1 MYTQIR
7 QGLPA
12 LRFSRPKGQATSR
25 VTGVVILMGLTSLLT
40 DISSEMVAS
49 ILPLYLVLQL
59 QLSPLYFGVIDGLYQ
74 LVSTPLR
81 IVGGFLGD
89 RLRRHKEVAAS
100 GYGLSAACKLGLA
113 SADNVWPGLTG
124 FLLLDRA
131 GKGIR
136 TAPRDAVIAANSEPA
151 SLGLSFGVHRAMDT
165 LGAMLGPIVA
175 FLVLSASPGAYRSI
189 FIISFLF
196 AVVGFAVI
204 VLFVDARSQPAD
216 DGAGVAP
223 AGEAPPEASPFDL
236 REALSLMARHRF
248 SRLLVIAGGL
258 GLFTVS
264 DGFLYLVLQRQLDFE
279 SGFFP
284 LLFVGTAG
292 AYFLLAIPFGW
303 LADQIGRGRVLVLGY
318 VLLIATYTA
327 LLREPAG
334 IAGIAIYLTLF
345 GAHYAATDGVLAAM
359 ASEHLPES
367 ARGTGLAVLGSATGL
382 ARFGGA
388 LMFGAA
394 WAAWGSGVALA
405 IVMSGLIAMTL
416 VAFVILSERTTTD
429 AAA

>member
-12 LRFSRPKGQATSR
+12 FRFSRPKGQAGSR

-89 RLRRHKEVAAS
+89 KLRRHKEVAAS

-204 VLFVDARSQPAD
+204 VLFVDARSRPAE
-216 DGAGVAP
+216 GPAEEASVAP
-223 AGEAPPEASPFDL
+223 EPPAPAFNF
-236 REALSLMARHRF
+236 REALSVMARHRF
-248 SRLLVIAGGL
+248 WRLLIIASGL

-279 SGFFP
+279 AGFFP
-284 LLFVGTAG
+284 LLFVGTAA

-303 LADQIGRGRVLVLGY
+303 LADRIGRGRVLVLGY

-334 IAGIAIYLTLF
+334 PLGIAMYLALF

-359 ASEHLPES
+359 ASEHLPENM
-367 ARGTGLAVLGSATGL
+367 RGTGLAVLGSTTGL

-394 WAAWGSGVALA
+394 WAAWGSDVALA
-405 IVMSGLIAMTL
+405 IVMTGLVVMTL
-416 VAFVILSERTTTD
+416 LAFVILSGRTRTD
-429 AAA
+429 VTA